1 MNKAANDDR
10 YHNKVYVVG
19 GGYAY
24 ERMFKQAGF
33 ELSHSMQEADL
44 LCFTGGADVSPEL
57 YGEDNVGSYCSPERD
72 KYEEQVFDWAYAHDV
87 PMVGIC
93 RGGQFLNV
101 MNGGKM
107 WQDVDNHAISG
118 THKAMCKYWGE
129 IMVSSTHHQMMR
141 PGDGGEVL
149 VSADLSSYR
158 LNDEVCWHVA
168 YDEWVGLDVEV
179 VYYKD
184 TKSLCY
190 QPHPEIV
197 NEDHQCRKHFLM
209 LVDKLLSGYL

>member
-1 MNKAANDDR
+1 MK
-10 YHNKVYVVG
+10 KVYVVG

-24 ERMFKQAGF
+24 ERMFKQAGYA
-33 ELSHSMQEADL
+33 LAHSMQEADL
-44 LCFTGGADVSPEL
+44 LCFTGGADVSPGL
-57 YGEDNVGSYCSPERD
+57 YGEENVGSYCSPERD

-118 THKAMCKYWGE
+118 THKAVCKYWGE

-141 PGDGGEVL
+141 TGAGGEL
-149 VSADLSSYR
+149 IAYANLSSYK
-158 LNDEVCWHVA
+158 LNDKGGSRDLC
-168 YDEWVGLDVEV
+168 DVEV
-179 VYYKD
+179 VHYKD

-209 LVDKLLSGYL
+209 LVDKLLSGDL